1 MRKFAAESQSA
12 VFFNSKPTASA
23 PHSAMRSRRISYTHT
38 MNNFNDSLF
47 LQKMREVAPISAE
60 TAALLGQHLTPCSF
74 EKREMILE
82 KGKKCR
88 YVWLLEQGM
97 VRHYWMNEGSEIVTS
112 FSIEGHL
119 IFSMDELYYDEKSQE
134 YAQATEPVKAYRIP
148 VHTMRELFATN
159 LEICNWGRIIHQNEY
174 RRLHRTHRE
183 RLTLPAAE
191 RYEMFLKDFPVVSL
205 RANLYDIASYLG
217 ITPSTL
223 SKLRAKV

>member
-1 MRKFAAESQSA
+1 
-12 VFFNSKPTASA
+12 
-23 PHSAMRSRRISYTHT
+23 

-47 LQKMREVAPISAE
+47 LRKMREVAPISAE
-60 TAALLGQHLTPCSF
+60 TANLLSEHLTPCSF

-82 KGKKCR
+82 KGRKCK

-97 VRHYWMNEGSEIVTS
+97 IRHYWISESSEIVTS

-119 IFSMDELYYDEKSQE
+119 IFSMDELYYGEKSQE
-134 YAQATEPVKAYRIP
+134 YAQATEPVKAFRIP
-148 VHTMRELFATN
+148 ISTLNELFSTN

-191 RYEMFLKDFPVVSL
+191 RYEMFLKEFPAVSL

>member
-1 MRKFAAESQSA
+1 
-12 VFFNSKPTASA
+12 
-23 PHSAMRSRRISYTHT
+23 

-47 LQKMREVAPISAE
+47 LRKMREVAPIGAE
-60 TAALLGQHLTPCSF
+60 TAALLGNYLTPCRF
-74 EKREMILE
+74 DKREMILE

-97 VRHYWMNEGSEIVTS
+97 VRHYWMNDGSEIVTS

-119 IFSMDELYYDEKSQE
+119 IFSMDELYYGEKSQE
-134 YAQATEPVKAYRIP
+134 YAQATELVEAYRIP
-148 VHTMRELFATN
+148 VGTMSELFATN

-183 RLTLPAAE
+183 RLMLPAAE
-191 RYEMFLKDFPVVSL
+191 RYAMFLKEFPEVSL

-217 ITPSTL
+217 VTPSTL